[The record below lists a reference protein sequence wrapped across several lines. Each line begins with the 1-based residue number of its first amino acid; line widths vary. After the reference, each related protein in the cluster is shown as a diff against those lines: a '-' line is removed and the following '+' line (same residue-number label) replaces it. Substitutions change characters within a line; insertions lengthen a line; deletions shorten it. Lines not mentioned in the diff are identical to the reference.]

1 MHARIRERRVRVGEN
16 ACAEESPKD
25 LASMRRLMDA
35 IQAKVLGIE
44 AIGVDERLPG
54 LMATIKS
61 ARLIIEM
68 SSQSSETAT
77 HLMPCATAALL
88 HVRSEMMLIAR
99 ELDDRTKHADGL
111 SRLRVPPDIFSCC
124 AI

>member
-1 MHARIRERRVRVGEN
+1 MHARIRERRVRVGES

-25 LASMRRLMDA
+25 LAGMRRLMDTIEA
-35 IQAKVLGIE
+35 RVLGV
-44 AIGVDERLPG
+44 AATGVDQRLPV

-77 HLMPCATAALL
+77 HLMPCANAALL
-88 HVRSEMMLIAR
+88 HVRSEMVQIAR
-99 ELDDRTKHADGL
+99 ELGDRAKHEGGL
-111 SRLRVPPDIFSCC
+111 FRLRIAPDPVSSR

>member
-1 MHARIRERRVRVGEN
+1 MHARIRERRVRVGES
-16 ACAEESPKD
+16 ACAEESPED
-25 LASMRRLMDA
+25 LASMRRLMDT
-35 IQAKVLGIE
+35 IEAKVLGIE

-68 SSQSSETAT
+68 SSQSYETAK
-77 HLMPCATAALL
+77 HLMPCANAALL

-99 ELDDRTKHADGL
+99 ELGDRAKHAGGVP
-111 SRLRVPPDIFSCC
+111 RLRIPSAPI
-124 AI
+124 ANRTI

>member
-1 MHARIRERRVRVGEN
+1 MHARIRERRVRVGES

-25 LASMRRLMDA
+25 LVGMLRLMNA
-35 IQAKVLGIE
+35 LEARVRGIE

-68 SSQSSETAT
+68 SSQSSETAK
-77 HLMPCATAALL
+77 HLMPCANAALL
-88 HVRSEMMLIAR
+88 HVRSQMMLVAC
-99 ELDDRTKHADGL
+99 ELGDRAKHADGL
-111 SRLRVPPDIFSCC
+111 YRLRITPAPVVNRTI
-124 AI
+124 

>member
-1 MHARIRERRVRVGEN
+1 MHARIRERRVRVGES
-16 ACAEESPKD
+16 ACAEESSRD
-25 LASMRRLMDA
+25 LAGMRRLMDA
-35 IQAKVLGIE
+35 IEAKVLGIE

-77 HLMPCATAALL
+77 HLMPSANAALL

-99 ELDDRTKHADGL
+99 ELGDRAKHADGL
-111 SRLRVPPDIFSCC
+111 SRLRVPPRHRL
-124 AI
+124 

>member
-1 MHARIRERRVRVGEN
+1 
-16 ACAEESPKD
+16 
-25 LASMRRLMDA
+25 MDT
-35 IQAKVLGIE
+35 IEAKVLGIE

-54 LMATIKS
+54 LMAAIKS

-68 SSQSSETAT
+68 SSQSSERAT
-77 HLMPCATAALL
+77 HRMPCANAALL

-99 ELDDRTKHADGL
+99 ELGDRAKHADGL
-111 SRLRVPPDIFSCC
+111 SRLRVSPDTVSSR